1 MQGRRPSRSENKI
14 LAIGQKAAWF
24 TGTEYFVNMI
34 EGGGLYGYSGIE
46 KFLRLMEEAY
56 NEPKDTRDIIPRK
69 GIGCASL
76 V

>member
-1 MQGRRPSRSENKI
+1 
-14 LAIGQKAAWF
+14 
-24 TGTEYFVNMI
+24 MI